1 MATIMVCQA
10 PAASYT
16 PAPTVQLSLKAPL
29 SGPLVA
35 LADVPDPVFAARMV
49 GDGIAID
56 PVTNELR
63 APCDAV
69 VRRLHPALHAIT
81 LEAAGGIEVLMHI
94 GLETVGLK
102 GDGFKAH
109 VKDGDRVKTGDV
121 LVEFDADRLAD
132 RAKSLL
138 TEIVITNG
146 DRVASFGQR
155 AGYVRAA
162 EDVVLDLTLAAA
174 APPAAAAASAGQDAL
189 IGEDVV
195 VPNPEGLHA
204 RPAAVLACA
213 AKGFEAD
220 VQLRRGSASANAR
233 SVVGLMSL
241 EVAKNDVVR
250 VVARGKQARE
260 AVDALSRLIR
270 EGLGE
275 GAGATPAAVTAPAA
289 PASGTSTAV
298 PVASADPNRVVG
310 VPASPGLAIGQVFP
324 FRAEDGPVP
333 ERGGEPHEER
343 RALEEALA
351 RARSQLQALEARL
364 RGEADPAKAA
374 IFAAH
379 VEILDDPDLREPV
392 ERAIGEGASAAFAW
406 REAYTDQARRL
417 GALRSELLAARA
429 TDVRDVGGRVLR
441 LLTGAETG
449 PRAFPADSIVVAE
462 DLTPSDTA
470 SLDRTK
476 VIGFCT
482 TTGGSSSHVAILA
495 RSMGLPA
502 IAGIE
507 ARALDIPAGTRA
519 ILDGA
524 RGSLRLRPSDAE
536 VAQIRGRQERVAR
549 RRAAA
554 LAATHQEA
562 STADGHRVEVAAN
575 ITGPDDAREAMRLGA
590 EGIGLLRSEFL
601 FLDRSTA
608 PSEAEQLEAYEGIA
622 KAVGHDRPLVIRTL
636 DVGGDKPLAYLPI
649 PREDNPFLGER
660 GIRVSLDRPEI
671 FRAQLRAI
679 LGAAPSGRVHVMF
692 PMIATLTELR
702 RARAILEEERQRLSA
717 GPIPVGIMVEVAAV
731 AVLADVFAPEVD
743 FFSIGTN
750 DLTQYT
756 LAMDRGHPRLAP
768 QVDALNPA
776 VLRLIDTTVRAAH
789 KHGRWVGVCGGIA
802 GDPQAVPILIGL
814 GVDELSVSVPVVPE
828 IKARVRELRFPD
840 CQALAAKALAAG
852 TAEEVRK
859 LSPEP
864 TE

>member
-1 MATIMVCQA
+1 MGAIMVCPDSRA
-10 PAASYT
+10 RYT
-16 PAPTVQLSLKAPL
+16 AGPNVQLSLKAPL
-29 SGPLVA
+29 SGPLVP
-35 LADVPDPVFAARMV
+35 LAQVPDPVFAAKMV

-56 PVTNELR
+56 PITSRLC
-63 APCDAV
+63 APCDGV

-81 LEAAGGIEVLMHI
+81 LEAAGGVEVLMHV

-102 GDGFKAH
+102 GDGFRAR
-109 VKDGDRVKTGDV
+109 VKDGDLVKTGDV
-121 LVEFDADRLAD
+121 LVEFDADTLSA

-138 TEIVITNG
+138 TAIVITNG
-146 DRVASFGQR
+146 DKVKSFGQR
-155 AGYVRAA
+155 TGFVRAGQ
-162 EDVVLDLTLAAA
+162 DVIMVLELADGVSA
-174 APPAAAAASAGQDAL
+174 APAAPAAAEGETV

-213 AKGFEAD
+213 AKGFTAD
-220 VQLRRGSASANAR
+220 IQIRRGAASANAR

-241 EVAKNDVVR
+241 EVAKNDAVR
-250 VVARGKQARE
+250 VVARGLHARE
-260 AVDALSRLIR
+260 AVDVLSKLLR

-275 GAGATPAAVTAPAA
+275 ELGGGTAPAKAA
-289 PASGTSTAV
+289 PAIDTPET
-298 PVASADPNRVVG
+298 PRDPDHITG
-310 VPASPGLAIGQVFP
+310 VSASPGLAIGQIFP
-324 FRAEDGPVP
+324 FRAEDGPVA

-343 RALEEALA
+343 RALDAALA
-351 RARSQLQALEARL
+351 KARGQLQSLEARL

-379 VEILDDPDLREPV
+379 MEILDDPDLRDPV
-392 ERAIGEGASAAFAW
+392 EQAIGEGASAAFAW
-406 REAYTDQARRL
+406 REAFTGQAKRL
-417 GALRSELLAARA
+417 AGLRSELLAARA

-441 LLTGAETG
+441 LLTGVEAG
-449 PRAFPADSIVVAE
+449 PQSFPPNAIVVAE

-507 ARALDIPAGTRA
+507 ARALDVPAGTPA

-524 RGSLRLRPSDAE
+524 RGVLRLRPSETE
-536 VAQIRGRQERVAR
+536 VAAIRERQGRVAQ

-554 LAATHQEA
+554 LAAA
-562 STADGHRVEVAAN
+562 AKDAVSADGHRVEIAAN
-575 ITGPDDAREAMRLGA
+575 ITGPEDAREAMKLGA

-601 FLDRSTA
+601 FLDRTEA
-608 PSEAEQLEAYEGIA
+608 PTEDEQLAAYQA
-622 KAVGHDRPLVIRTL
+622 VATAVGRERPLVIRTL

-649 PREDNPFLGER
+649 AKEDNPFLGER
-660 GIRVSLDRPEI
+660 GIRVLLDRPEI
-671 FRAQLRAI
+671 LRAQLRAI
-679 LGAAPSGRVHVMF
+679 LRAGPAGRVHVMF
-692 PMIATLTELR
+692 PMVATLTELR
-702 RARAILEEERQRLSA
+702 RAKVILEEERKRLGA
-717 GPIPVGIMVEVAAV
+717 AVIPVGIMVEVASV
-731 AVLADVFAPEVD
+731 AVMADVFAPEVD

-768 QVDALNPA
+768 QIDALNPA
-776 VLRLIDTTVRAAH
+776 VLRLIDMTVKAAH

-802 GDPQAVPILIGL
+802 GDPQAVPILVGL
-814 GVDELSVSVPVVPE
+814 GVDELSVSVPVIPE
-828 IKARVRELRFPD
+828 IKARVRELMFSE
-840 CQALAAKALAAG
+840 CQALAARALAAA
-852 TAEEVRK
+852 TSEEVRS